1 MKSTKTKTTGGPNNM
16 PRFKWNYQGNGRLL
30 NKYIDYICDEFPA
43 LAKDI
48 VKHGIGDLNDW
59 LDGSYG
65 SSVGTATC
73 GCLVGT
79 TCLMA
84 VKRYE
89 KTAKASVPG
98 YAESHDPSRVL
109 FELISARTGKNLT
122 RNDDQFYDVYSTDPL
137 YRLIKAAGEAASEEA
152 TPPESTEWSK
162 LYDEDIDVEALRQK
176 QVIDHFEGRIRKN
189 LNIPYPKQ
197 VRKHATA

>member
-1 MKSTKTKTTGGPNNM
+1 M
-16 PRFKWNYQGNGRLL
+16 PRFKWNDPANGKLL

-48 VKHGIGDLNDW
+48 VKHGIGDLDSW
-59 LDGSYG
+59 LDGHYG
-65 SSVGTATC
+65 TSIGTATC

-89 KTAKASVPG
+89 KTAKESVPG
-98 YAESHDPSRVL
+98 YTESHDPSRVL
-109 FELISARTGKNLT
+109 FELFSAKTGQKLT
-122 RNDDQFYDVYSTDPL
+122 RADNNDDEFYETYSTDPL
-137 YRLIKAAGEAASEEA
+137 YRLIKAAGEAASVEG
-152 TPPESTEWSK
+152 TPQGSEWSE
-162 LYDEDIDVEALRQK
+162 LSDDDIDIGALRQK

-197 VRKHATA
+197 KTKHAQA